1 MSWLKG
7 ERRDGLSFRVMSPWI
22 VGKETQ
28 TSLLILIFPRQL
40 FPQHSSSLLFSS
52 HLQISQPFSIISLS
66 LSLASLLITKD
77 LIMEYERI
85 HKLQVGIISPSKLR
99 MKLMGQRKKE
109 GGSKNNSARTS
120 PSKLEDTEFVNNSLL
135 ASNSGVSDDEV
146 SGMGISSMMF
156 DSSQIDQN
164 LGQPKDVTKENRVR
178 THQFQK
184 MDCSNSSSVHPLRSL
199 EDENLDYD
207 SNASSSSF
215 EFHKGSERST
225 HNPISRSLLRPMSS
239 KWNDAEKWIINR
251 QNMHNH
257 NPKNSMQ
264 NRANRAGMIN
274 GIRGS
279 LESASSVKRV
289 DFCQPELQTGTE
301 KFSFT
306 PSGPQHHPV
315 SAESIHPC
323 PESNDL
329 KEVNTRESSFE
340 QGSAEDK
347 TGCHEVRS
355 VSMRDMGTE
364 MTPIPSQEPSMTS
377 TPVGAT
383 TPLRSPN
390 SSIPSTPRGA
400 PSSTP
405 FEHTAND
412 DTRSP
417 KELTEQEMKVRT
429 RKEILQLGVQ
439 LGKMNIA
446 AWASKEDTVKNGMA
460 VETDT
465 EEALRIEFE
474 KRAAA
479 WEDAEKTK
487 HNARFIREEIKI
499 QAWESQQKAKL
510 EAEMRRIEAKVE
522 QKRAHAEAK
531 MLKKFAS
538 TRQKSEAKRAAAD
551 AQKSRQAARAAA
563 QAEYIRQTGRIPPSS
578 PNSCCGWS

>member
-1 MSWLKG
+1 
-7 ERRDGLSFRVMSPWI
+7 
-22 VGKETQ
+22 
-28 TSLLILIFPRQL
+28 
-40 FPQHSSSLLFSS
+40 
-52 HLQISQPFSIISLS
+52 
-66 LSLASLLITKD
+66 
-77 LIMEYERI
+77 MEYERI

-109 GGSKNNSARTS
+109 GGSKSNSARTS
-120 PSKLEDTEFVNNSLL
+120 PSKLEDTEFVKNSLL

-146 SGMGISSMMF
+146 SGMGVSSVTL
-156 DSSQIDQN
+156 DSLQINQN

-184 MDCSNSSSVHPLRSL
+184 MDCGNSSSVHPLRSL

-215 EFHKGSERST
+215 EFHKGERST

-251 QNMHNH
+251 QSMQNH
-257 NPKNSMQ
+257 NPKNTMQ
-264 NRANRAGMIN
+264 NRANRAGMLN
-274 GIRGS
+274 AIRGS
-279 LESASSVKRV
+279 SESISSVKRV
-289 DFCQPELQTGTE
+289 DFCQPALQTGTE

-306 PSGPQHHPV
+306 TSGPQHHPV

-329 KEVNTRESSFE
+329 NEVDTRDSLVEHNSTD
-340 QGSAEDK
+340 DK

-400 PSSTP
+400 PTSTP
-405 FEHTAND
+405 FEYTANN

-446 AWASKEDTVKNGMA
+446 AWASKEDTEKNGMA
-460 VETDT
+460 VETAT

-522 QKRAHAEAK
+522 QKRADAEAR
-531 MLKKFAS
+531 MLKKFAL
-538 TRQKSEAKRAAAD
+538 TRQRSEAKRAAAD
-551 AQKSRQAARAAA
+551 AQKSKQAVRAAA